1 MFKGALKVWVW
12 AGLAIAVLFGAYVV
26 AGYTLVPGII
36 RSQAIKWADEKLQKR
51 LALGEIRF
59 DPFRL
64 AVDIEDIA
72 LPAEAPMVKVGAL
85 RVDISFLSLFT
96 GTPRFNEIAVNRPWV
111 SAVLQPDGSLNLA
124 ELAPPPSDG
133 PTPKLVISDLIVA
146 GGEVAFADHRH
157 AMKPDKVLRPLG
169 FRLRDFRTFPGEG
182 GRFSLNARTLHDET
196 LAWSGTASLSPVG
209 SRGEIVVNKLH
220 VVSLS
225 RFLGDEL
232 PVGLG
237 DGLADVAVN
246 YDLSLTDAGAGL
258 KGTLK
263 TFSLKNFAAVTRG
276 DLPPAQ
282 VAVGQVDLAP
292 TAFTVS
298 APSKGA
304 PDLTLRLP
312 SADIR
317 GLSVRPPKGGEGASL
332 SHVQVG
338 DVAVSLA
345 GQSVSIGS
353 VRLEGLSAAVLRTA
367 NGDIRVAGLAPPPP
381 AKPQPRKPQ
390 PAKPPVSKV
399 PASKAPASK
408 PSAPAWKVS
417 LGRVD
422 LTGGDVRITD
432 QAVSPAAAFR
442 LSPLNVGLT
451 GDLATPGGPLGVEA
465 STRINGSASLSAR
478 GKVNPAA
485 PSAQLDVN
493 LAALPLAWL
502 KPYLPV
508 PAALDIRS
516 GMASARGA
524 VAFDGRRPAQ
534 PDFSWK
540 GSAAVD
546 GFQVFET
553 QAQSRLAAWNRF
565 ALEGMDLT
573 PKGLR
578 IASGRL
584 NGLDARLEVLPDTS
598 LNIRALLEEDPEA
611 NARAEALKGADLN
624 TLKGKARREEKKR
637 LAKVRR
643 EALDARA
650 AKRAE
655 ARSNRVEPDFPVTLD
670 RLTFEAGRLQF
681 SDYSIDPNFAATID
695 ALRGRVD
702 GISNRPGRIASV
714 QLDGQVISPN
724 SPVVIRGTLD
734 PLDVTD
740 RTDISMAFRNIEL
753 PVFNPYSGRYAGYA
767 IARGKLTTELHYR
780 IVNDALN
787 ADHHVIIDQLEWGEA
802 TNSKDKVPVPVRLA
816 TSLLK
821 DKNGVIDLTV
831 PVTGSLEDPKFRIW
845 PIVWQVVRNLF
856 SKAVSSPFQALAASF
871 PGVEGARYVDFQPG
885 SAALRE
891 GQGEAF
897 AALVPAF
904 ADRPALSLDIPAG
917 PGLAADAEALA
928 ERAMSDRM
936 MARDLKRRPD
946 ARFSELGVDARFD
959 RLRDLY
965 RETLGKAPEFPETE
979 ARGEAQKLERIE
991 WMTDALR
998 PRFAPDAA
1006 ALAEL
1011 GQVRARAVSEAVIAA
1026 GLDPSRVFV
1035 NTNLA
1040 PTTDGDRVRLE
1051 LSVR

>member
-12 AGLAIAVLFGAYVV
+12 AGLAVAVLFGAYVI

-36 RSQAIKWADEKLQKR
+36 RSQAVKWADEKLNKR
-51 LALGEIRF
+51 LALGEVRF

-85 RVDISFLSLFT
+85 RVDISFLSIFT

-111 SAVLQPDGSLNLA
+111 SAVLKPDGSLNLA

-146 GGEVAFADHRH
+146 GGEVAFADHRKTQ
-157 AMKPDKVLRPLG
+157 KPEKLLRPLA
-169 FRLRDFRTFPGEG
+169 FRLRDFRTFPGED
-182 GRFSLNARTLHDET
+182 GRFALSARTSQDET
-196 LAWSGTASLSPVG
+196 LAWRGTASLSPVG
-209 SRGEIVVNKLH
+209 SRGEITVNKLH

-225 RFLGDEL
+225 RFLDEAL
-232 PVGLG
+232 PIALG
-237 DGLADVAVN
+237 DGLAEVAVD
-246 YDLSLTDAGAGL
+246 YDLSLTDAGAAL

-263 TFSLKNFAAVTRG
+263 TFGLSNFAAVTRG

-292 TAFTVS
+292 AAFTVS

-304 PDLTLRLP
+304 PDFTLRLP

-317 GLSVRPPKGGEGASL
+317 SLSVRPPKGGEGAAL

-338 DVAVSLA
+338 DVGVSLA

-353 VRLEGLSAAVLRTA
+353 IRLEGLSAAVLRA
-367 NGDIRVAGLAPPPP
+367 SNGDIRVAGLTPPPP
-381 AKPQPRKPQ
+381 AKP
-390 PAKPPVSKV
+390 S
-399 PASKAPASK
+399 ASK
-408 PSAPAWKVS
+408 PSAPPWKVS
-417 LGRVD
+417 LGRID
-422 LTGGDVRITD
+422 LAGGDVRITD
-432 QAVSPAAAFR
+432 EAVSPAARFR
-442 LSPLNVGLT
+442 LSPLNLGLT
-451 GDLATPGGPLGVEA
+451 GDRATPGGPLGVEA

-478 GKVNPAA
+478 GKVNPAS
-485 PSAQLDVN
+485 PSAQLDIN

-502 KPYLPV
+502 KPYMPV
-508 PAALDIRS
+508 PAALDIRA

-524 VAFDGRRPAQ
+524 VAFDGSRPAQ

-546 GFQVFET
+546 GFQVYET

-565 ALEGMDLT
+565 SLEGMNLT

-584 NGLDARLEVLPDTS
+584 SGLDARLEVLPDTS

-611 NARAEALKGADLN
+611 NARAETLKAADLK

-650 AKRAE
+650 AKRSD
-655 ARSNRVEPDFPVTLD
+655 ARNNRVEPDFPVTLD

-681 SDYSIDPNFAATID
+681 SDYSIDPNFSATID

-702 GISNRPGRIASV
+702 GVTNRPGRAAKV

-740 RTDISMAFRNIEL
+740 QTDLSMAFRNIEL

-780 IVNDALN
+780 IVKDALN
-787 ADHHVIIDQLEWGEA
+787 ADHHVVIDQLEWGEA

-831 PVTGSLEDPKFRIW
+831 PVTGSLEDPKFKVW

-871 PGVEGARYVDFQPG
+871 PGVEGARFVDFQPG
-885 SAALRE
+885 SAALPA

-928 ERAMSDRM
+928 ETRMSDRM
-936 MARDLKRRPD
+936 MARELKRLPD
-946 ARFSELGVDARFD
+946 ARFAELGVDARFD

-965 RETLGKAPEFPETE
+965 RETLGKAPEFPETA

-991 WMTDALR
+991 WMTEALR

-1011 GQVRARAVSEAVIAA
+1011 GQARAKAVSEAVIAA
-1026 GLDPSRVFV
+1026 GLDPARVFV
-1035 NTNLA
+1035 NTNLQ
-1040 PTTDGDRVRLE
+1040 PTADGDRVRLE